1 MGIYIIKRL
10 SLFVPTLF
18 GVTIVIFVLMR
29 VLVPGDIA
37 EILVGD
43 AASIPASEVE
53 EQIRQIR
60 VELGLDKPYFSQYLI
75 WMKGLVQGDFGESYW
90 EKRPVSQ
97 ILGERFP
104 RSMELAIMTLIIAML
119 WAVPLGVISAVKQ
132 NTWTDYVVRVISI
145 SGLSLPLFLTG
156 ILILYVLI
164 KFFQW
169 LPPLEFQD
177 LTSNPYENFQQ
188 MIWPALAQA
197 FYISA
202 PITRLTRS
210 QMLDVI
216 REDYVRTARAKGL
229 RERVVV
235 YNHALRNALLPVV
248 TFIGWWGGRLLGGIV
263 IMELI
268 FGIPGMGTSLIDS
281 VNHRDYP
288 TTQAIVFV
296 MALVFLLLNLMID
309 LLYAWMDPRIRYS

>member
-1 MGIYIIKRL
+1 MGIYVIRRI
-10 SLFVPTLF
+10 SLFFPTLF
-18 GVTIVIFVLMR
+18 FVTIVIFVIMR
-29 VLVPGDIA
+29 MVPGDIA
-37 EILVGD
+37 ELLVGD
-43 AASIPASEVE
+43 AASIPASEVQ
-53 EQIRQIR
+53 EQVDAIRA
-60 VELGLDKPYFSQYLI
+60 ELKLDRSPIIQYFS
-75 WMKGLVQGDFGESYW
+75 WMTGLVQGDFGQSYW

-104 RSMELAIMTLIIAML
+104 RSLELAIMTLILAML

-145 SGLSLPLFLTG
+145 SGLSMPLFLTG
-156 ILILYVLI
+156 ILILYLLI
-164 KFFQW
+164 RFFSW
-169 LPPLEFQD
+169 MPPLEFQD
-177 LTSNPYENFQQ
+177 LMSNPYENFQQ
-188 MIWPALAQA
+188 LIWPALAQA

-229 RERVVV
+229 REQVVI

-263 IMELI
+263 IMEII
-268 FGIPGMGTSLIDS
+268 FGVPGMGTSLIDA
-281 VNHRDYP
+281 VEHRDYP
-288 TTQAIVFV
+288 TVQAIVFV
-296 MALVFLLLNLMID
+296 MAFVFLLLNLTID
-309 LLYAWMDPRIRYS
+309 LLYAWMDPRIRYG